1 MAVIVVV
8 QLLSAGAFLYLRP
21 LPGLLQDGPQLAVLA
36 LGVLGL
42 VPSKSDSESAVKIS
56 VQSMIPHLLSVI

>member
-1 MAVIVVV
+1 MTVLVVV

-42 VPSKSDSESAVKIS
+42 VPTKSER
-56 VQSMIPHLLSVI
+56 